1 MVYIYCHIN
10 TLMNYQK
17 TAEPIDGEI
26 TKVTETHSRQ
36 YGLDLIR
43 ALAIVLVL
51 LSHFVKKLSGLGFW
65 GVELFFVLSGFLIG
79 GILWN
84 SFMKSSD
91 WSVKYLTNFW
101 SRRWWR
107 TLPNYYLFFI
117 VSFIFFYYN
126 EGKLPDTSIVIRSL
140 WFVQNLLS
148 RNDGFYGVSWSLCIE
163 EFFYILFPLT
173 LFFIS
178 KVTSKNKSFAL
189 TLFIFIIGPLLVRLL
204 LASNGVSGIRG
215 ITLARLDAINYG
227 VLIRVL
233 YSYYKDFTLKYKTHM
248 LGCAIAL
255 FIVYQLYSVFTHVS
269 QKELTNNVFAL
280 TVSPIIVS
288 LILPYMSTMKP
299 ILFLRGIVEK
309 LSLWSYS
316 IYLSH
321 ISILFTIYAA
331 FGTTRASVSVNLLS
345 KIVGVLVTVVISGF
359 IYNYFEVPIMHKRP
373 KDISRG

>member
-1 MVYIYCHIN
+1 MEY
-10 TLMNYQK
+10 K
-17 TAEPIDGEI
+17 TTMQPVNGEF
-26 TKVTETHSRQ
+26 TKVTDTHNRQ

-43 ALAIVLVL
+43 AVAIVLVL
-51 LSHFVKKLSGLGFW
+51 ISHFVKKLAGLGFW

-79 GILWN
+79 GILWT
-84 SFMKSSD
+84 SFMRSD
-91 WSVKYLTNFW
+91 SWSTKYLVNFW

-117 VSFIFFYYN
+117 VSFIFFYYY
-126 EGKLPDTSIVIRSL
+126 EGRLPDTSIVIKSI

-178 KVTSKNKSFAL
+178 KITGKKKSFAL
-189 TLFIFIIGPLLVRLL
+189 TLLIFTIAPLIVRLV
-204 LASNGVSGIRG
+204 LAQQGVGGIRG

-227 VLIRVL
+227 VLIRVISL
-233 YSYYKDFTLKYKTHM
+233 YYKDFVSKYKTH
-248 LGCAIAL
+248 LFGAAIAL
-255 FIVYQLYSVFTHVS
+255 LSVYLLYLFVTHANHKYIS
-269 QKELTNNVFAL
+269 SSIFAL
-280 TVSPIIVS
+280 TVCPLILS
-288 LILPYMSTMKP
+288 LILPYMSSINP
-299 ILFLRGIVEK
+299 IQPLRGLVEK

-321 ISILFTIYAA
+321 IPVLFTVYAI
-331 FGTTRASVSVNLLS
+331 FGAARTNLTVNGLS
-345 KIVGVLVTVVISGF
+345 KIVGLLITIAISGV